1 MADVEQLVARL
12 SLDMRQF
19 RSEMVKATGVNARA
33 ARDVESAWAKTNG
46 KLNGYGRSMAR
57 GLIAPLSGIAA
68 AASVREVAA
77 YADAWLGAKNA
88 LAVAGVVGENQI
100 AILDKL
106 YNSAQANAAP
116 ITALAD
122 LYGKGAQAADNLGAS
137 QEDLLKFSDGVA
149 VSLRVAGKSAAQS
162 SGALTQL
169 GQLLGQA
176 RVQAEEFNS
185 VNEGARPILM
195 AVAAGLDE
203 AGGSVSKLKT
213 LVNDGKV
220 SGKQFFEAFL
230 KGLPAIQAM
239 AANSTQT
246 IEQGITKINNAFTKY
261 VGETD
266 ASLGATA
273 RLTQGLNYLAN
284 DFENIADTTL
294 KLAAIIA
301 GALVGRSI
309 AGMIVKLGLG
319 TAAIYRFVA
328 ALTAAR
334 SVAGVATA
342 IGGLGAVAG
351 PVGLAVGTVLT
362 GALIAFGTESG
373 KASSAADAY
382 TKALDEVKAA
392 AGGASEAIAD
402 FAGKQKSD
410 SVGGIAIGEAE
421 IERTRQAA
429 AKLFQEIIDNAPRR
443 LISADQIKQ
452 LQELQT
458 GLASGTTEAT
468 AVSDAL
474 FALAESNPKFKKLAD
489 QIQPLLEVLEQSVKA
504 TEKLKGGLSNLGS
517 SIIPDGRG
525 QETASLAADRAT
537 AKFLSDRD
545 AESKRTEQQKK
556 IDTRTE
562 AIITAADK
570 VGIAITEAAAKIQ
583 AAKEIAAEDL
593 AQTTAKSVSSAM
605 ELIKQKEGFRATPYF
620 DVNAMR
626 AGFGS
631 DTVTL
636 SDGSIQKVTA
646 GMTVTLEDANRDLA
660 RRIEEF
666 QSGIKKAIGADKFN
680 AMTEQQQA
688 VLTSIAYNYGSLP
701 DRIVNAIAT
710 GDAGAVYTAI
720 RGLGGDNGGVNRKRR
735 NSEAELFAQG
745 GGAGI
750 TSAVAAGESQDN
762 FAKKLEEQRQYIA
775 ALQAET
781 GIRQTLNPLVNDY
794 GQAMTAVEVAQTLLT
809 AAQEDG
815 IEAGLELSDIQQLL
829 YGDLSGLSPAA
840 REQAMAMRE
849 LALSTGTAEAADNRL
864 EESQKNLQET
874 LRQSS
879 AFGKDVLGG
888 FIRDLRDG
896 KSATEALAN
905 ALGKVADK
913 LLDMALNSL
922 FDGAGGGGGG
932 PLGSLFSFLFN
943 AKGGIVQDGKRL
955 PMMAKGGITKS
966 IAIAGEAGPEAIVPL
981 PDGKRIP
988 VVLSQPMGPTGR
1000 QGGSNDV
1007 VTLTLQDDS
1016 GRMAD
1021 IANQQIRT
1029 SAGTIVNIAVQQ
1041 SRRAVKADMPNLING
1056 AQTRQM

>member
-19 RSEMVKATGVNARA
+19 RSEMLKAQGVNAKA
-33 ARDVESAWAKTNG
+33 ARDVENTWSRTNA
-46 KLNGYGRSMAR
+46 KLNGFGKSMAS
-57 GLIAPLSGIAA
+57 GLIAPLTGIAA

-77 YADAWLGAKNA
+77 YADAWTTAGNK
-88 LAVAGVVGENQI
+88 LAAAGQVAGRQARTLEGINQI
-100 AILDKL
+100 ANDTRTG
-106 YNSAQANAAP
+106 
-116 ITALAD
+116 ITETAD
-122 LYGKGAQAADNLGAS
+122 LYAKLLRSTKDVAKSEEEVARATAITNKAFKAGGAAAGEQAAGILQLSQALGSGILQGDELRSLRENAPLLAQAIADEFKTTIGGLKQLGA
-137 QEDLLKFSDGVA
+137 DGE
-149 VSLRVAGKSAAQS
+149 
-162 SGALTQL
+162 LTS
-169 GQLLGQA
+169 A
-176 RVQAEEFNS
+176 RVFKA
-185 VNEGARPILM
+185 ILNAQPKIEAAF
-195 AVAAGLDE
+195 AV
-203 AGGSVSKLKT
+203 T
-213 LVNDGKV
+213 N
-220 SGKQFFEAFL
+220 
-230 KGLPAIQAM
+230 
-239 AANSTQT
+239 QT
-246 IEQGITKINNAFTKY
+246 IGEGVTKINNAFTQYIGKS
-261 VGETD
+261 D
-266 ASLGATA
+266 ASLGATG
-273 RLTQGLNYLAN
+273 RLTQGLSALADN
-284 DFENIADTTL
+284 FDTIADTTL
-294 KLAAIIA
+294 KLASIIA

-309 AGMIVKLGLG
+309 AGMITKLGLG

-328 ALTAAR
+328 ALSAAR
-334 SVAGVATA
+334 GVAGVATA
-342 IGGLGAVAG
+342 IGGLGAAAG
-351 PVGLAVGTVLT
+351 PVGAIVGTVLT
-362 GALIAFGTESG
+362 GALIAFGTRSG
-373 KASSAADAY
+373 EASDAATAY
-382 TKALDEVKAA
+382 ARALDEVKAA
-392 AGGASEAIAD
+392 ATGATTAVDGFEGRQRADAAGG
-402 FAGKQKSD
+402 
-410 SVGGIAIGEAE
+410 VAIGESE
-421 IERTRQAA
+421 IRRTRQEAA
-429 AKLFQEIIDNAPRR
+429 ALFKEIIDNAPRR
-443 LISADQIKQ
+443 LVTPEQLAQ
-452 LQELQT
+452 LQDLQA
-458 GLASGTTEAT
+458 GLADGTKEAN

-474 FALAESNPKFKKLAD
+474 YALAEADPKFKKLAD
-489 QIQPLLEVLEQSVKA
+489 QLQPLLEGLVAAARA
-504 TEKLKGGLSNLGS
+504 TGLLKDGLSSIGS
-517 SIIPDGRG
+517 SVIPDGRG
-525 QETASLAADRAT
+525 QETAALAQQRKEN
-537 AKFLSDRD
+537 KFLADRD

-720 RGLGGDNGGVNRKRR
+720 RGLGGDNGGINRDRR
-735 NSEAELFAQG
+735 NSEADLFAQG

-750 TSAVAAGESQDN
+750 DSAVKAGD

-781 GIRQTLNPLVNDY
+781 GIRASLNPLVNDY
-794 GQAMTAVEVAQTLLT
+794 GKAMTAVEVAQQLLT
-809 AAQEDG
+809 EAQKEG
-815 IEAGLELSDIQQLL
+815 IASGLELADVQQLL
-829 YGDLSGLSPAA
+829 YGDLSGLTPVA
-840 REQAMAMRE
+840 REQALAMRE
-849 LALSTGTAEAADNRL
+849 LALSQGTAVAEGNRL
-864 EESQKNLQET
+864 EESQKKLQDT
-874 LRQSS
+874 LRESS

-922 FDGAGGGGGG
+922 FDGAGGGGAGG
-932 PLGSLFSFLFN
+932 GVLGGLFKFLFN